1 MLFVSLGAT
10 TLSSEV
16 KDEISQLYRLL
27 HMFVTGLHAV
37 ERGVPM
43 EVLLLQLFNGLS
55 VSSIL
60 LLIALGLA
68 ITFGLM
74 NVINMAHGEFIMIGA
89 YSTYI
94 TQLLFSSSFPPSMF
108 GYYFVVSIF
117 ISFGI
122 AFLFGYVLEISLIR
136 FLYGRPLDSLLAT
149 WGVGLVLQQLA
160 RSIFGAP
167 NVAVASPEWLNGG
180 MQVMDSIVLPY
191 KRLFI
196 IALVAVVLI
205 GMYLFIYRSHAGR
218 RMRAVMQNREMA
230 ACLGISTR
238 RVDSITF
245 AIGSGI
251 AGIAG
256 CAITLLGSIGPSLGT
271 YYIVD
276 AFMVVVL
283 GGVGKLVG
291 SVIGALGIGITGT
304 FFEYWTNA
312 SIGKVLVFIV
322 IIAFLQWRPKGLVT
336 MRTRSLD

>member
-1 MLFVSLGAT
+1 M
-10 TLSSEV
+10 
-16 KDEISQLYRLL
+16 D
-27 HMFVTGLHAV
+27 
-37 ERGVPM
+37 
-43 EVLLLQLFNGLS
+43 VLLLQLFNGIS

-89 YSTYI
+89 YSTYV
-94 TQLLFSSSFPPSMF
+94 TQLFFTANLPPASF
-108 GYYFVVSIF
+108 GYYFILSIV
-117 ISFGI
+117 ISFAV
-122 AFLFGYVLEISLIR
+122 AFLFGFVLEVSLIR

-167 NVAVASPEWLNGG
+167 NVAVQAPAWLNGG
-180 MQVMDSIVLPY
+180 FELMDGIFLPY

-196 IALVAVVLI
+196 VGLVAAVLLA
-205 GMYLFIYRSHAGR
+205 MYWFIYRSEAGR

-238 RVDSITF
+238 RVDAMTF

-256 CAITLLGSIGPSLGT
+256 CAVTLLGSIGPSLGT

-283 GGVGKLVG
+283 GGVGKLIG
-291 SVIGALGIGITGT
+291 SVVGAFGIGITGT

-322 IIAFLQWRPKGLVT
+322 IIAFLQWKPKGLVT
-336 MRTRSLD
+336 MRSRALD

>member
-1 MLFVSLGAT
+1 MDVFW
-10 TLSSEV
+10 
-16 KDEISQLYRLL
+16 
-27 HMFVTGLHAV
+27 
-37 ERGVPM
+37 
-43 EVLLLQLFNGLS
+43 LQLFNGIS

-68 ITFGLM
+68 VTFGQM
-74 NVINMAHGEFIMIGA
+74 NVINMAHGELIMVGA
-89 YSTYI
+89 YATYM
-94 TQLLFSSSFPPSMF
+94 TQKLFQSYLPASWFSQYFLLSIAASFAA
-108 GYYFVVSIF
+108 
-117 ISFGI
+117 
-122 AFLFGYVLEISLIR
+122 AFLIGLLLEKTLIR

-167 NVAVASPEWLNGG
+167 NVGVKSPSWLEGG
-180 MQVMDSIVLPY
+180 LSVTQGLVLPY

-196 IALVAVVLI
+196 LALVAVCLLA
-205 GMYLFIYRSHAGR
+205 MFLYIYRTTAGR
-218 RMRAVMQNREMA
+218 RMRAVMQNRDMA

-238 RVDSITF
+238 RVDSLTF
-245 AIGSGI
+245 AIGSGL

-256 CAITLLGSIGPSLGT
+256 CALTLIGPIGPTIGT

-291 SVIGALGIGITGT
+291 TVFGALGIGMTNT
-304 FFEYWTNA
+304 LFEYWTTA
-312 SIGKVLVFIV
+312 SLGKVLVFLCIV
-322 IIAFLQWRPKGLVT
+322 AFLQWKPKGFVA

>member
-1 MLFVSLGAT
+1 MDV
-10 TLSSEV
+10 
-16 KDEISQLYRLL
+16 II
-27 HMFVTGLHAV
+27 
-37 ERGVPM
+37 
-43 EVLLLQLFNGLS
+43 LQLFNGIS

-74 NVINMAHGEFIMIGA
+74 KVINMAHGELIMIGA
-89 YSTYI
+89 YTAYVV
-94 TQLLFSSSFPPSMF
+94 QNLFTSYMPESAFGWYFALAIPVSFCVAFAF
-108 GYYFVVSIF
+108 GM
-117 ISFGI
+117 
-122 AFLFGYVLEISLIR
+122 VLEMTLIR

-149 WGVGLVLQQLA
+149 WGVGLMLQQIA

-167 NVAVASPEWLNGG
+167 NVGVTSPEWLNGG
-180 MQVMDSIVLPY
+180 MTALGGVVFPY

-196 IALVAVVLI
+196 IGLVLVCLFV
-205 GMYLFIYRSHAGR
+205 MYLYIYRSHSGR

-238 RVDSITF
+238 RVDAMTF

-256 CAITLLGSIGPSLGT
+256 CALTLIGPIGPSIGT

-291 SVIGALGIGITGT
+291 TVFGALGIGLSNTI
-304 FFEYWTNA
+304 FEYWTTA
-312 SIGKVLVFIV
+312 SLGKVLVFLCIV
-322 IIAFLQWRPKGLVT
+322 AFLQWKPMGLVA
-336 MRTRSLD
+336 MRSRSLDN